1 MVKNMP
7 ESQKNAVRFWIDCG
21 DDDFLYKGN
30 SMLHILMR
38 DLNIPHEFRIRDG
51 KHTWEYW
58 RTGLPD
64 ALNYITQGFH
74 R

>member
-1 MVKNMP
+1 MKNMP
-7 ESQKNAVRFWIDCG
+7 EEQKTKVRFYLDCG

-30 SMLHILMR
+30 STLHILMN
-38 DLNIPHEFRIRDG
+38 DQKIPHEFRVRDG
-51 KHTWEYW
+51 IHEWEYW

-64 ALNYITQGFH
+64 ALKFISKSFY